1 MDSKSVTDPSHEVRD
16 ILPGIL
22 LPKYPDELVKPNS
35 EKGDRAK
42 IRISSSMGK
51 SSLFSITKL
60 VANGD
65 DRKRAHSSESEDS
78 KGRTSFNFF
87 CNDTWQLW
95 FSPVPFV
102 TLSQVVKKTLHTDIW
117 GEIDITSN

>member
-1 MDSKSVTDPSHEVRD
+1 MDSKSVADPSYEVKD

-35 EKGDRAK
+35 EKGNRAK
-42 IRISSSMGK
+42 IRTTNSSMGK
-51 SSLFSITKL
+51 SSLFSITNL

-87 CNDTWQLW
+87 CNAWHLVNVV
-95 FSPVPFV
+95 FPVPFV
-102 TLSQVVKKTLHTDIW
+102 TVRLKPSGKKKP
-117 GEIDITSN
+117 